1 MNNKD
6 IGNET
11 STKRPH
17 AKQVSLAIWCNLAG
31 DISSVSFSG
40 LVELHIRIQKGVLCD
55 GHIEKEVYL
64 QRNKDKEV
72 NDDLAT
78 SQL

>member
-1 MNNKD
+1 MRHLQNAPMQNRFHWRSGV
-6 IGNET
+6 I
-11 STKRPH
+11 
-17 AKQVSLAIWCNLAG
+17 CNLAG
-31 DISSVSFSG
+31 DLSSVSFSG